1 MLDNPDYITVA
12 DACAL
17 IGGSK
22 PISYATYYRGVKAGR
37 YPAPEHVS
45 AQLVRVRRSKLI
57 EALENGTA
65 LKAVRP

>member
-1 MLDNPDYITVA
+1 MFDNPDYITIK
-12 DACAL
+12 DACAI

-22 PISYATYYRGVKAGR
+22 PINPCTYYRGVKAGR
-37 YPAPEHVS
+37 YPAPERVS
-45 AQLVRVRRSKLI
+45 AQSVRAKLI